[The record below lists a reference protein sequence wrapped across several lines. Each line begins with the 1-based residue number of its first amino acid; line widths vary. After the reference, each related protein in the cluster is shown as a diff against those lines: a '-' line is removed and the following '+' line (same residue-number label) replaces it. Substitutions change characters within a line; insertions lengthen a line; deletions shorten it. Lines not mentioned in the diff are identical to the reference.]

1 MAEDEVLY
9 ETRLHVSRP
18 YTPNYPPLQ
27 HSNKVN
33 RVGFLSIIKD
43 KWSDYRNYNS
53 NNSRL
58 ATRIKRNLSLFIS
71 PRGEYAAVASANQ
84 ITILSKENDYQQP
97 HGIFC
102 CSSGGVFTCGVWS
115 ETHGVLGVVD
125 DSDTVYFIKVNGE
138 EITRIS
144 RRQLKV
150 SSSIAGLIPQDDD
163 DKDAQRR
170 SCLCSFV
177 IITADGCLRQIE
189 IGKEPSASVSNSEVK
204 LAGKFPK
211 DVFCFDYSS
220 ECLLLVAVGSAVG
233 LSESTGGN
241 SAGSCILSLWCRSQN
256 FDLEPLFS
264 IQFEGLYSKSTDAI
278 LACPKVLISPLGKF
292 VATLDISGCL
302 HIFKMDKESR
312 SLLIFAGEEKLG
324 SQGTSNLTNG
334 QNELLSDVVDFTW
347 WSDHIMTIAKRG
359 GTVTMLDIVTGLKF
373 QEDDHLYS
381 IIVLDRIQ
389 QFQGHIFVL
398 DSKIPSNHSRESGD
412 VHNVEQ
418 IMGSRSDQF
427 DVSQLHWS
435 LISLSKI
442 SVPEMY
448 HILIS
453 SLKYQAALDFANRH
467 GLDRDEVLKSQWLHS
482 GQGKDDINMF
492 LSKIKD
498 HSFVISECVDKVGPT
513 EDAVK
518 ALLSYGLHVTDQFCF
533 SESKSDKGSQIWD
546 FRIARLQLL
555 QFRDRLETYMGI
567 NMGRFS
573 VQEYSKFRVIL
584 VSEAATALAESGKI
598 GALNLLFKRHP
609 YSLSPSMLKILAAIP
624 ETVPVQTYG
633 QLLPGRSPP
642 PRIALREEDWVECEE
657 MVNFINRP
665 PENHEIG
672 IQLRTEPIVKLCLGY
687 LWPSSSELSEWY
699 RCRARDI
706 DSCSGQLDNCL
717 FLIDFACRK
726 GISELQKFHED
737 ILYLHQLIY
746 SDENDAD
753 TCSNMSLI
761 SWEQLSDYEKFRMML
776 KGVKEENVVKKLHD
790 RAIPFMQN
798 RFHNIPFTKHQDI
811 DGHFPS
817 VHMDDSFLVKWLK
830 EIASENKLDICLMV
844 IEEGCRELHVN
855 GFFKDEIEA
864 VDCALQCIYLCT
876 VTDRWSIMAALL
888 TKLPQ
893 KQDVGISIE
902 GLEKRL
908 KLAEGH
914 IEAGRLLAL
923 YQVPKP
929 MKFFLEA
936 HADEKGVKQILRL
949 ILSKFVRRQ
958 PGRSDNDWA
967 NMWRDVQC
975 LREKAFPFLD
985 PEYMLVEFCRGMLK
999 AGKFSLARNYLKG
1012 TSSVALASEKAE
1024 NLVIQ
1029 AAREY
1034 FFSASSLSCSE
1045 IWKAKECLNLFPNS
1059 RNVQTEA
1066 DLIDALT
1073 VKLPYL
1079 GVTLLPM
1086 QFRQIKDPMEIIKMT
1101 ITSQA
1106 GAYLHD
1112 DELIEVAKL
1121 LGLNSSDDISTVQ
1134 EAIAREAAVAGDLQ
1148 LAFDLC
1154 LVLAKKGHGPVW
1166 DLCAAIAR
1174 GPALENI
1181 DIGSRKQLLGFALSH
1196 CDEESIGELLHAWKD
1211 LDMQGQCENLSI
1223 LTGTIPSSFSD
1234 QGSSITS
1241 LPAHGIEEIVDLK
1254 DCSEL
1259 GGAGSGDQ
1267 EVCFSNIKNTL
1278 SFVTKN
1284 WHVDSGTDLESFLRE
1299 NGKLLSF
1306 ATIQLPWLLE
1316 LSKKAENG
1324 KKFSNFIPGKHNVS
1338 IRTEAGVTILSWL
1351 ARNGFAPRDDVIA
1364 SLAKSIIE
1372 PPATEEEDITGCS
1385 FLLNLV
1391 DAFSGVQIIEE
1402 QLKTRENYQEIC
1414 SIMNVGMTYSLLHNS
1429 GVECKG
1435 PAQRRELLLRKFK
1448 EKHKLPSSDEMT
1460 KMDEVQSTFWR
1471 EWKFKLEE
1479 KKRVAER
1486 SRELEK
1492 IIPGVE
1498 TGRFLSGDLDYIKSA
1513 IFSLIESVK
1522 LEKKHI
1528 IRDVLKLVD
1537 AYGLNHTEVLQWH
1550 LSYFLVSEV
1559 WTDDDIKAEISEV
1572 KEEIVGCGSETIK
1585 TISLVVY
1592 PAIDGCNKIRLAC
1605 IYGLLSDCY
1614 LRLEETKESLS
1625 TAHPNSSNLS
1635 ALELA
1640 HLYKVFEQECQRV
1653 SFINNL
1659 NFKNVAGLDGLN
1671 LQSFRNEV
1679 FSHVDEFSV
1688 EALAKIVQ
1696 ALVSIYTD
1704 SVPEGLILWPDVYKH
1719 YVMSLLMNLENRVR
1733 TEFDVRNAEKFQD
1746 FMSRVEQTYDFCRT
1760 YIRLLAL
1767 SDSLDIMKQYFTVI
1781 IPLHDSHESIP
1792 DNSKWQDCLIILLNF
1807 WLKLSEEM
1815 QEMALNERSI
1825 GKFRFDPEFL
1835 SSGLKV
1841 FMRMMMEDS
1850 VSPSQVWGTLI
1861 GYASCGL
1868 IGDFSVEIPIF
1879 CRSMLYAGC
1888 GFGAISEVFLEAM
1901 SKCAISSAPT
1911 ADNES
1916 LDLPYLYINMLEPIL
1931 RDLAGGSH
1939 DHQNLYQFLSS
1950 LSKLEGQ
1957 IEGLQ
1962 RVRHA
1967 VWERMAQFSNNL
1979 ELPSHV
1985 RVYVLEIM
1993 QFITGRNIKGFPTEL
2008 ESNLL
2013 SWEGWDGLLSTSKK
2027 SETSANQGLPDHIDT
2042 SSRFTSTLVALKS
2055 SQLASSISP
2064 RIEITPDDLVNIE
2077 TAVSCFLKLCA
2088 SSCTEPHFDA
2098 LIGILEEWEG
2108 LFVTAKDEVDTTEAE
2123 NCWSNDGWDEGW
2135 ESFQDEEAPEKE
2147 KTENSNHVHP
2157 LHVCWMEMIK
2167 KVIGLSQF
2175 KDVSRL
2181 IDRSLSKTYGIL
2193 LDEDD
2198 ARSLSQAVLEKDSF
2212 MALKMVLLLPYEA
2225 IQLQC
2230 LDVVEDKLKQGGISD
2245 LAGRDH
2251 EFLMLVLSS
2260 GVISTIIAKPS
2271 YSTTFSYLCYLV
2283 GNFSRQSQEAQSSTI
2298 MNKGTNEHVNTEKG
2312 VLLLFRRIMFPCFIS
2327 ELVKGDQQILAG
2339 FLITKF
2345 MHTNPS
2351 LSLIN
2356 ITEASLSRYLERQLH
2371 ALQQADFSAEE
2382 IISCEMFKNTV
2393 SRLTIKLQDLIQSAL
2408 PLISSNAR

>member
-71 PRGEYAAVASANQ
+71 PRGEYVAVASANQ
-84 ITILSKENDYQQP
+84 ITILSKENEYQQP
-97 HGIFC
+97 HGIFT

-144 RRQLKV
+144 RRLLKV

-204 LAGKFPK
+204 LPGKFPK

-241 SAGSCILSLWCRSQN
+241 SA
-256 FDLEPLFS
+256 
-264 IQFEGLYSKSTDAI
+264 
-278 LACPKVLISPLGKF
+278 
-292 VATLDISGCL
+292 
-302 HIFKMDKESR
+302 
-312 SLLIFAGEEKLG
+312 
-324 SQGTSNLTNG
+324 
-334 QNELLSDVVDFTW
+334 
-347 WSDHIMTIAKRG
+347 
-359 GTVTMLDIVTGLKF
+359 
-373 QEDDHLYS
+373 
-381 IIVLDRIQ
+381 
-389 QFQGHIFVL
+389 
-398 DSKIPSNHSRESGD
+398 
-412 VHNVEQ
+412 
-418 IMGSRSDQF
+418 
-427 DVSQLHWS
+427 
-435 LISLSKI
+435 
-442 SVPEMY
+442 
-448 HILIS
+448 
-453 SLKYQAALDFANRH
+453 
-467 GLDRDEVLKSQWLHS
+467 
-482 GQGKDDINMF
+482 
-492 LSKIKD
+492 
-498 HSFVISECVDKVGPT
+498 
-513 EDAVK
+513 
-518 ALLSYGLHVTDQFCF
+518 
-533 SESKSDKGSQIWD
+533 ESKSDKGSQIWD

-746 SDENDAD
+746 SDENDTD

-798 RFHNIPFTKHQDI
+798 RFHNIPFTKDQDI

-855 GFFKDEIEA
+855 GFFKDEIAA

-1059 RNVQTEA
+1059 RYVQTEA

-1086 QFRQIKDPMEIIKMT
+1086 QFRQIKDPMEIIKMA

-1106 GAYLHD
+1106 GAYLHV

-1121 LGLNSSDDISTVQ
+1121 LGLNSSDNISTVQ

-1223 LTGTIPSSFSD
+1223 LTGTMPSSFSD

-1259 GGAGSGDQ
+1259 VGGAGSGHQ

-1278 SFVTKN
+1278 SIVTKN

-1324 KKFSNFIPGKHNVS
+1324 KKFSNFIPGKHYVS

-1391 DAFSGVQIIEE
+1391 DAFSGVEIIEE
-1402 QLKTRENYQEIC
+1402 QLKMRENYQEIC

-1479 KKRVAER
+1479 KKRVAEQ

-1522 LEKKHI
+1522 VEKKHI

-1659 NFKNVAGLDGLN
+1659 NFNNVAGLDGLN

-1688 EALAKIVQ
+1688 EALAKMVQ

-1733 TEFDVRNAEKFQD
+1733 TEFDVRNAENFQD
-1746 FMSRVEQTYDFCRT
+1746 FMSRLEQTYDFCRT

-1815 QEMALNERSI
+1815 QEMALNERSV

-1888 GFGAISEVFLEAM
+1888 GFGAISKVFLEAM

-1916 LDLPYLYINMLEPIL
+1916 LDLPHLYINMLEPIL
-1931 RDLAGGSH
+1931 RDLVDGSH

-1957 IEGLQ
+1957 IEDLQ

-1967 VWERMAQFSNNL
+1967 VWERMAQFSHNL

-2108 LFVTAKDEVDTTEAE
+2108 FFVTAKDEVDTTEAE

-2135 ESFQDEEAPEKE
+2135 ESFQDEEPPEKE

-2157 LHVCWMEMIK
+2157 LHVCWMEIIK
-2167 KVIGLSQF
+2167 KLIGLSQF

-2283 GNFSRQSQEAQSSTI
+2283 GNFSRQSQEAESSTI
-2298 MNKGTNEHVNTEKG
+2298 MNNGTNEHVNTEKD

>member
-58 ATRIKRNLSLFIS
+58 ATGIKRNLSLFIS
-71 PRGEYAAVASANQ
+71 PRGEYVAVASANQ
-84 ITILSKENDYQQP
+84 ITILSKENEYQQP
-97 HGIFC
+97 HGIFT

-144 RRQLKV
+144 RRLLKV

-204 LAGKFPK
+204 LPGKFPK

-241 SAGSCILSLWCRSQN
+241 SA
-256 FDLEPLFS
+256 
-264 IQFEGLYSKSTDAI
+264 
-278 LACPKVLISPLGKF
+278 
-292 VATLDISGCL
+292 
-302 HIFKMDKESR
+302 
-312 SLLIFAGEEKLG
+312 
-324 SQGTSNLTNG
+324 
-334 QNELLSDVVDFTW
+334 
-347 WSDHIMTIAKRG
+347 
-359 GTVTMLDIVTGLKF
+359 
-373 QEDDHLYS
+373 
-381 IIVLDRIQ
+381 
-389 QFQGHIFVL
+389 
-398 DSKIPSNHSRESGD
+398 
-412 VHNVEQ
+412 
-418 IMGSRSDQF
+418 
-427 DVSQLHWS
+427 
-435 LISLSKI
+435 
-442 SVPEMY
+442 
-448 HILIS
+448 
-453 SLKYQAALDFANRH
+453 
-467 GLDRDEVLKSQWLHS
+467 
-482 GQGKDDINMF
+482 
-492 LSKIKD
+492 
-498 HSFVISECVDKVGPT
+498 
-513 EDAVK
+513 
-518 ALLSYGLHVTDQFCF
+518 
-533 SESKSDKGSQIWD
+533 ESKSDKGSQIWD

-584 VSEAATALAESGKI
+584 VSEVATALAESGKI

-657 MVNFINRP
+657 MVNSINRP

-798 RFHNIPFTKHQDI
+798 RFHNIPFTKDQDI

-817 VHMDDSFLVKWLK
+817 FHMDDSFLVKWLK

-844 IEEGCRELHVN
+844 IEEGCRELHDN
-855 GFFKDEIEA
+855 GFFKVEIEA

-1086 QFRQIKDPMEIIKMT
+1086 QFRQIKDPMEIIKMA

-1106 GAYLHD
+1106 GAYLHV

-1259 GGAGSGDQ
+1259 VGGAGSGDQ
-1267 EVCFSNIKNTL
+1267 EICFSNIKNTL

-1324 KKFSNFIPGKHNVS
+1324 KKFSNFIPGKHYVS

-1391 DAFSGVQIIEE
+1391 DAFSGVEIIEE
-1402 QLKTRENYQEIC
+1402 QLKMRENYQEIC

-1479 KKRVAER
+1479 KRRVAER

-1550 LSYFLVSEV
+1550 LNYFLVSEV

-1614 LRLEETKESLS
+1614 LQLEETKESLS

-1688 EALAKIVQ
+1688 EALAKMVQ

-1746 FMSRVEQTYDFCRT
+1746 FMSRLEQTYDFCRT

-1815 QEMALNERSI
+1815 QEMALNERSV

-1879 CRSMLYAGC
+1879 CRSMLYACC

-1916 LDLPYLYINMLEPIL
+1916 LDLPHLYINMLEPIL
-1931 RDLAGGSH
+1931 RDLVGGSH

-1957 IEGLQ
+1957 IEDLQ

-2013 SWEGWDGLLSTSKK
+2013 SWEGWDGLISTSKK

-2108 LFVTAKDEVDTTEAE
+2108 FFVTAKDEVDTTEAE

-2157 LHVCWMEMIK
+2157 LHVCWMEIIK
-2167 KVIGLSQF
+2167 KLIGLSQF

-2298 MNKGTNEHVNTEKG
+2298 MNKGTNEHVNTEKD

>member
-18 YTPNYPPLQ
+18 YTPNYPPPQ

-71 PRGEYAAVASANQ
+71 PRGEYVAVASANQ
-84 ITILSKENDYQQP
+84 ITILSKENEYQQP
-97 HGIFC
+97 HGIFT
-102 CSSGGVFTCGVWS
+102 CSSGCVFTCGVWS

-144 RRQLKV
+144 RRLLKV

-170 SCLCSFV
+170 SCFFV

-204 LAGKFPK
+204 LPGKFPK
-211 DVFCFDYSS
+211 DIFCFDYSS

-241 SAGSCILSLWCRSQN
+241 SA
-256 FDLEPLFS
+256 
-264 IQFEGLYSKSTDAI
+264 
-278 LACPKVLISPLGKF
+278 
-292 VATLDISGCL
+292 
-302 HIFKMDKESR
+302 
-312 SLLIFAGEEKLG
+312 
-324 SQGTSNLTNG
+324 
-334 QNELLSDVVDFTW
+334 
-347 WSDHIMTIAKRG
+347 
-359 GTVTMLDIVTGLKF
+359 
-373 QEDDHLYS
+373 
-381 IIVLDRIQ
+381 
-389 QFQGHIFVL
+389 
-398 DSKIPSNHSRESGD
+398 
-412 VHNVEQ
+412 
-418 IMGSRSDQF
+418 
-427 DVSQLHWS
+427 
-435 LISLSKI
+435 
-442 SVPEMY
+442 
-448 HILIS
+448 
-453 SLKYQAALDFANRH
+453 
-467 GLDRDEVLKSQWLHS
+467 
-482 GQGKDDINMF
+482 
-492 LSKIKD
+492 
-498 HSFVISECVDKVGPT
+498 
-513 EDAVK
+513 
-518 ALLSYGLHVTDQFCF
+518 
-533 SESKSDKGSQIWD
+533 ESKSDKGSQIWD

-584 VSEAATALAESGKI
+584 VSEVATALAESGKI

-657 MVNFINRP
+657 MVNSINRP

-798 RFHNIPFTKHQDI
+798 RFHNIPFTKDQDI

-817 VHMDDSFLVKWLK
+817 FHMDDSFLVKWLK

-844 IEEGCRELHVN
+844 IEEGCRELHDN

-1086 QFRQIKDPMEIIKMT
+1086 QFRQIKDPMEIIKMA

-1106 GAYLHD
+1106 GAYLHV

-1259 GGAGSGDQ
+1259 VGGAGSGDQ
-1267 EVCFSNIKNTL
+1267 EICFSNIKNTL

-1324 KKFSNFIPGKHNVS
+1324 KKFSNFIPGKHYVS

-1391 DAFSGVQIIEE
+1391 DAFSGVEIIEE
-1402 QLKTRENYQEIC
+1402 QLKMRENYQEIC

-1479 KKRVAER
+1479 KRRVAER

-1550 LSYFLVSEV
+1550 LNYFLVSEV

-1614 LRLEETKESLS
+1614 LQLEETKESLS

-1688 EALAKIVQ
+1688 EALAKMVQ

-1746 FMSRVEQTYDFCRT
+1746 FMSRLEQTYDFCRT

-1815 QEMALNERSI
+1815 QEMALNERSV

-1879 CRSMLYAGC
+1879 CRSMLYACC

-1916 LDLPYLYINMLEPIL
+1916 LDLPHLYINMLEPIL
-1931 RDLAGGSH
+1931 RDLVGGSH

-1957 IEGLQ
+1957 IEDLQ

-2013 SWEGWDGLLSTSKK
+2013 SWEGWDGLISTSKK

-2108 LFVTAKDEVDTTEAE
+2108 FFVTAKDEVDTTEAE

-2157 LHVCWMEMIK
+2157 LHVCWMEIIK
-2167 KVIGLSQF
+2167 KLIGLSQF

-2298 MNKGTNEHVNTEKG
+2298 MNKGTNEHVNTEKD

>member
-9 ETRLHVSRP
+9 ESRLHISRP

-27 HSNKVN
+27 QSNKAN
-33 RVGFLSIIKD
+33 RDGFLSIIKD

-53 NNSRL
+53 KNSNL
-58 ATRIKRNLSLFIS
+58 ATRSKRNLSLFIS
-71 PRGEYAAVASANQ
+71 PRGEYVAVASANQ

-97 HGIFC
+97 HGIFT

-115 ETHGVLGVVD
+115 ETRGVLGVVD
-125 DSDTVYFIKVNGE
+125 HSDTVYFIKVNGE

-163 DKDAQRR
+163 DKDAQRQ

-177 IITADGCLRQIE
+177 IITADGCHCQIE
-189 IGKEPSASVSNSEVK
+189 IGKEPSASVSNSGVK
-204 LAGKFPK
+204 LLGKFPK

-220 ECLLLVAVGSAVG
+220 ECLLLVAVGSAAG

-241 SAGSCILSLWCRSQN
+241 SAGSCILSLWRRSQN

-264 IQFEGLYSKSTDAI
+264 IQFEGSYSKSKDAI
-278 LACPKVLISPLGKF
+278 LAYP
-292 VATLDISGCL
+292 
-302 HIFKMDKESR
+302 
-312 SLLIFAGEEKLG
+312 
-324 SQGTSNLTNG
+324 
-334 QNELLSDVVDFTW
+334 
-347 WSDHIMTIAKRG
+347 
-359 GTVTMLDIVTGLKF
+359 
-373 QEDDHLYS
+373 
-381 IIVLDRIQ
+381 
-389 QFQGHIFVL
+389 
-398 DSKIPSNHSRESGD
+398 
-412 VHNVEQ
+412 
-418 IMGSRSDQF
+418 
-427 DVSQLHWS
+427 
-435 LISLSKI
+435 
-442 SVPEMY
+442 
-448 HILIS
+448 
-453 SLKYQAALDFANRH
+453 
-467 GLDRDEVLKSQWLHS
+467 KSQNL
-482 GQGKDDINMF
+482 I
-492 LSKIKD
+492 
-498 HSFVISECVDKVGPT
+498 
-513 EDAVK
+513 
-518 ALLSYGLHVTDQFCF
+518 
-533 SESKSDKGSQIWD
+533 KGSKIWD
-546 FRIARLQLL
+546 FCIARLQLL

-573 VQEYSKFRVIL
+573 VQEYRKFRVIL
-584 VSEAATALAESGKI
+584 VSEAAIALAESGKI

-657 MVNFINRP
+657 MVNFINRL

-672 IQLRTEPIVKLCLGY
+672 IKIRTEPIVKLCLGY

-699 RCRARDI
+699 KCRARDI

-746 SDENDAD
+746 SDENDVD

-776 KGVKEENVVKKLHD
+776 KGVKEESVVKKLHD

-798 RFHNIPFTKHQDI
+798 RFHNIPSTKDQDM

-844 IEEGCRELHVN
+844 IEEGCRELHIN

-888 TKLPQ
+888 SKLPQ

-902 GLEKRL
+902 GFEKRL

-949 ILSKFVRRQ
+949 ILSKYVRRQ

-975 LREKAFPFLD
+975 LRDKAFPFLD
-985 PEYMLVEFCRGMLK
+985 PEYMLVEFCRGLLK

-1086 QFRQIKDPMEIIKMT
+1086 QFRQIKDPMEIIKMA

-1106 GAYLHD
+1106 GAYLHV

-1181 DIGSRKQLLGFALSH
+1181 DISSRKQLLGFALSH
-1196 CDEESIGELLHAWKD
+1196 CDEESIGELLNAWKD
-1211 LDMQGQCENLSI
+1211 LDMQRQCENLSI
-1223 LTGTIPSSFSD
+1223 LTGTSPSSFSD

-1259 GGAGSGDQ
+1259 VGGAGSGDL
-1267 EVCFSNIKNTL
+1267 EACFSNIKNTL

-1306 ATIQLPWLLE
+1306 ATTQLPWLLE
-1316 LSKKAENG
+1316 LSKKAENS
-1324 KKFSNFIPGKHNVS
+1324 KKFSNFIPGKHYVS
-1338 IRTEAGVTILSWL
+1338 IRTEAVVTILSWL

-1391 DAFSGVQIIEE
+1391 DAFSGVEIIEE

-1414 SIMNVGMTYSLLHNS
+1414 SIMNVGMTYSLLHNY

-1448 EKHKLPSSDEMT
+1448 EKHKPPSSDEMT
-1460 KMDEVQSTFWR
+1460 KIDEVQSTFWR
-1471 EWKFKLEE
+1471 EWKLKLEE
-1479 KKRVAER
+1479 KKHEAEQT
-1486 SRELEK
+1486 RELEK

-1537 AYGLNHTEVLQWH
+1537 AYGLNHTEVLQWY
-1550 LSYFLVSEV
+1550 LSSILVSEI
-1559 WTDDDIKAEISEV
+1559 WSDDDIKAEISKV

-1585 TISLVVY
+1585 TISLAVY
-1592 PAIDGCNKIRLAC
+1592 PAIDGCNKIRLA
-1605 IYGLLSDCY
+1605 S
-1614 LRLEETKESLS
+1614 
-1625 TAHPNSSNLS
+1625 
-1635 ALELA
+1635 
-1640 HLYKVFEQECQRV
+1640 HLYKVFEQESQRV

-1671 LQSFRNEV
+1671 LQSFQNEV

-1688 EALAKIVQ
+1688 EALAKMVQ

-1704 SVPEGLILWPDVYKH
+1704 SVPEGLISWPDVYKH
-1719 YVMSLLMNLENRVR
+1719 YVLSLLMTLGNRVG

-1746 FMSRVEQTYDFCRT
+1746 FLSQLEQTYDFCRT

-1781 IPLHDSHESIP
+1781 IPLHDSHDSIP
-1792 DNSKWQDCLIILLNF
+1792 DNSIWQDCLIILLNF

-1815 QEMALNERSI
+1815 QEMALNEGSV
-1825 GKFRFDPEFL
+1825 GKFR
-1835 SSGLKV
+1835 V
-1841 FMRMMMEDS
+1841 
-1850 VSPSQVWGTLI
+1850 
-1861 GYASCGL
+1861 
-1868 IGDFSVEIPIF
+1868 
-1879 CRSMLYAGC
+1879 
-1888 GFGAISEVFLEAM
+1888 
-1901 SKCAISSAPT
+1901 
-1911 ADNES
+1911 
-1916 LDLPYLYINMLEPIL
+1916 
-1931 RDLAGGSH
+1931 
-1939 DHQNLYQFLSS
+1939 
-1950 LSKLEGQ
+1950 
-1957 IEGLQ
+1957 
-1962 RVRHA
+1962 
-1967 VWERMAQFSNNL
+1967 
-1979 ELPSHV
+1979 
-1985 RVYVLEIM
+1985 
-1993 QFITGRNIKGFPTEL
+1993 
-2008 ESNLL
+2008 
-2013 SWEGWDGLLSTSKK
+2013 
-2027 SETSANQGLPDHIDT
+2027 
-2042 SSRFTSTLVALKS
+2042 
-2055 SQLASSISP
+2055 
-2064 RIEITPDDLVNIE
+2064 
-2077 TAVSCFLKLCA
+2077 
-2088 SSCTEPHFDA
+2088 
-2098 LIGILEEWEG
+2098 
-2108 LFVTAKDEVDTTEAE
+2108 
-2123 NCWSNDGWDEGW
+2123 
-2135 ESFQDEEAPEKE
+2135 
-2147 KTENSNHVHP
+2147 
-2157 LHVCWMEMIK
+2157 
-2167 KVIGLSQF
+2167 
-2175 KDVSRL
+2175 
-2181 IDRSLSKTYGIL
+2181 
-2193 LDEDD
+2193 
-2198 ARSLSQAVLEKDSF
+2198 
-2212 MALKMVLLLPYEA
+2212 
-2225 IQLQC
+2225 
-2230 LDVVEDKLKQGGISD
+2230 
-2245 LAGRDH
+2245 
-2251 EFLMLVLSS
+2251 
-2260 GVISTIIAKPS
+2260 
-2271 YSTTFSYLCYLV
+2271 
-2283 GNFSRQSQEAQSSTI
+2283 
-2298 MNKGTNEHVNTEKG
+2298 
-2312 VLLLFRRIMFPCFIS
+2312 
-2327 ELVKGDQQILAG
+2327 
-2339 FLITKF
+2339 
-2345 MHTNPS
+2345 
-2351 LSLIN
+2351 
-2356 ITEASLSRYLERQLH
+2356 
-2371 ALQQADFSAEE
+2371 
-2382 IISCEMFKNTV
+2382 
-2393 SRLTIKLQDLIQSAL
+2393 
-2408 PLISSNAR
+2408 